1 MLRFMVGFVAGLV
14 FGLNCPKFAR
24 KGSKLLRELA
34 DRLDRL
40 VEEKKRF
47 ELEEERLHVVR

>member
-1 MLRFMVGFVAGLV
+1 MLRFMIGLVAGLV
-14 FGLNCPKFAR
+14 FGLNSPKFAR

-34 DRLDRL
+34 DRLDRI
-40 VEEKKRF
+40 VDEKKRF